1 MSAGG
6 LAAPASGLVPSAAR
20 ASGLV
25 LCGGASR
32 RMGADKALLALGERT
47 LLERA
52 IACLAPH
59 ASPVRLAC
67 GERER
72 YGALGFELVCDRRA
86 SAGPLAGLEAGL
98 AAASGSG
105 PSETDR
111 SETDAGE
118 YVCVLAVDMP
128 RVDAEL
134 VARLL
139 AHARAND
146 LDACLLAS
154 AGGIEP
160 LCAVYHTRLL
170 PRVRA
175 ALDAGERKVTSFF
188 AADFGAEVARVAYL
202 DAGASGAELNLNT
215 PAELERERAALPR
228 ERKAAS

>member
-1 MSAGG
+1 MIAGG
-6 LAAPASGLVPSAAR
+6 HGPAELHAGAPVRDAH

-67 GERER
+67 GESER
-72 YGALGFELVCDRRA
+72 YGAFGLELVCDRRA

-98 AAASGSG
+98 EAASESG
-105 PSETDR
+105 
-111 SETDAGE
+111 AGG

-128 RVDAEL
+128 RADAQL

-154 AGGIEP
+154 VGGVEP

-188 AADFGAEVARVAYL
+188 APEFGADAARVAHL
-202 DAGASGAELNLNT
+202 TAGASGAELNLNT
-215 PAELERERAALPR
+215 PADLERERAEFPR

>member
-1 MSAGG
+1 MADAG
-6 LAAPASGLVPSAAR
+6 LAAH

-52 IACLAPH
+52 IACLAH
-59 ASPVRLAC
+59 VAAPVRLAC
-67 GERER
+67 GERAR
-72 YGALGFELVCDRRA
+72 YGEFGLELVCDRRA

-98 AAASGSG
+98 AAAIESGADG
-105 PSETDR
+105 
-111 SETDAGE
+111 

-128 RVDAEL
+128 RANAEL

-139 AHARAND
+139 AHARAQD

-154 AGGIEP
+154 VGGVEP

-188 AADFGAEVARVAYL
+188 APEFGAEAARVAYL
-202 DAGASGAELNLNT
+202 DTGASGAELNLNT
-215 PAELERERAALPR
+215 PADLERERAELPR
-228 ERKAAS
+228 HQKAAS

>member
-1 MSAGG
+1 MAAAG
-6 LAAPASGLVPSAAR
+6 LAAP

-32 RMGADKALLALGERT
+32 RMGADKALLALGEHT

-59 ASPVRLAC
+59 AAPVRLAC

-72 YGALGFELVCDRRA
+72 YREFGLALVCDRIA
-86 SAGPLAGLEAGL
+86 GAGPLAGLEAGL
-98 AAASGSG
+98 AAASESG
-105 PSETDR
+105 P
-111 SETDAGE
+111 GG

-128 RVDAEL
+128 RADAEL

-139 AHARAND
+139 ARARADD

-154 AGGIEP
+154 AGGPEP

-175 ALDAGERKVTSFF
+175 ALDAGERKVTSFL
-188 AADFGAEVARVAYL
+188 APEFGAHPARVAHVAAPAS
-202 DAGASGAELNLNT
+202 DAAVNLNT
-215 PAELERERAALPR
+215 PADLARERAGLPR